1 MANDSFVDILVSKW
15 LDANRALSTVQ
26 PQDTVFLQICNSI
39 KSIESLL
46 HDRGY
51 ILINNQWAYPISGL
65 GTTQILSRENPK
77 IEIFTD
83 DLALEKMNGKIIT
96 EFTLAE
102 AQRLRPELANYHA
115 TIPDANML
123 KWITVSRGVSSRPDG
138 IYINQN
144 GYYSRLDPNHYGI
157 YYYSKTYLGD
167 DALGKIRLVTTDTES
182 QPCRKIEPEYLGF
195 D

>member
-1 MANDSFVDILVSKW
+1 MVNDSFVDILVSKW
-15 LDANRALSTVQ
+15 LDANRTLSAVQ
-26 PQDTVFLQICNSI
+26 PQDAVFLQICDSI

-65 GTTQILSRENPK
+65 GTTQILSSENPK
-77 IEIFTD
+77 IKIFTD

-96 EFTLAE
+96 KFTLAE

-123 KWITVSRGVSSRPDG
+123 KWINISQNVSLCPNGV
-138 IYINQN
+138 YINQN
-144 GYYSRLDPNHYGI
+144 GYYSHLGLSHYRF
-157 YYYSKTYLGD
+157 YCYSKTYLGD
-167 DALGKIRLVTTDTES
+167 DASGKIRLVTTDTES
-182 QPCRKIEPEYLGF
+182 QPCGKIESKYFGF